1 MDLLNR
7 IAAEL
12 LEKEVINGP
21 ELDELIGGAAPGVAN
36 PPGEQAPAAV

>member
-12 LEKEVINGP
+12 LEKEVLNGP
-21 ELDELIGGAAPGVAN
+21 ELDVLIGAVTTRDDSDPERQAAAT
-36 PPGEQAPAAV
+36 E